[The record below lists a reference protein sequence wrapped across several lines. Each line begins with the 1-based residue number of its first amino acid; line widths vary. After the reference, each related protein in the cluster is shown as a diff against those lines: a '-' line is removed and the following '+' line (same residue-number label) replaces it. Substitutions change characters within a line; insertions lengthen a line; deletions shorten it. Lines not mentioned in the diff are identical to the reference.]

1 MDKKTIDTLMRCTGD
16 LLSAEH
22 KWLEGEQEAYMHLLS
37 LAEDI
42 KSYSQF
48 IEVTE
53 TLASSPPDFS
63 GDLDIAHGKYVFYMK
78 MARRAKEWGYNCL
91 GIRYNNNNNS
101 NRRTSD
107 DK

>member
-1 MDKKTIDTLMRCTGD
+1 MDKETLDALMRCTGD
-16 LLSAEH
+16 LLSAKH
-22 KWLEGEQEAYMHLLS
+22 KWLEGEEEAYMHLLS
-37 LAEDI
+37 LSKDI

-53 TLASSPPDFS
+53 TLASSPPDLS
-63 GDLDIAHGKYVFYMK
+63 GDLDIAHGKQMFHRE

-91 GIRYNNNNNS
+91 GIRYNSSS
-101 NRRTSD
+101 NEE